1 MTDMFDAVV
10 VGAGPAGLTA
20 ACLLAQAGA
29 GTALVGRLAPA
40 REEQR
45 TVALMLPALRLLAR
59 IELWP
64 ADLQSLSAPLKKL
77 RLIDDT
83 GSPFPAPDLL
93 FSAEEIGEDAFGW
106 NIPLA
111 ALCSGL
117 GRAAKAL
124 GVELFEPQAG
134 SLRLTNGHAL
144 VALLDG
150 RELSAP
156 VVLAADGRNSIMRRA
171 AAIGARE
178 WTYAQSALVL
188 SFGHS
193 AAHRDVS
200 TEYHKQAGPFT
211 TVPLP
216 GGRSS
221 LVWMER
227 PERAEALLSLAEPA
241 LCAEIQAASHGDL
254 GRVSE
259 LGPRGLFRI
268 SGMRASPL
276 GRNRVL
282 LIGEA
287 GHVLP
292 PIGAQGLNMS
302 LRDAE
307 VAAGLIGEALIAG
320 EDAGSPT
327 LLARYDVARRA
338 DILSEQ
344 SAVDLMNRS
353 LVMGSLPLELGRAVT
368 LRMLSAVWPLRRA
381 VMNRGV
387 GLDFPS

>member
-1 MTDMFDAVV
+1 MTNSFDAVV

-29 GTALVGRLAPA
+29 RTALVGRLDSTSVDA
-40 REEQR
+40 R
-45 TVALMLPALRLLAR
+45 TVALMLPALRLLAGL
-59 IELWP
+59 ELWP
-64 ADLQSLSAPLKKL
+64 ADLHGRSAPLRKL

-83 GSPFPAPDLL
+83 GSPFPAAELV
-93 FSAEEIGEDAFGW
+93 FSAEEIGQEAFGW
-106 NIPLA
+106 NVPLA
-111 ALCSGL
+111 ALCSSL

-124 GVELFEPQAG
+124 GIEFLQTQACG
-134 SLRLTNGHAL
+134 LRLANGHAL
-144 VALLDG
+144 VAILDG

-171 AAIGARE
+171 AGISARE
-178 WTYAQSALVL
+178 WTYDQSALVL

-193 AAHRDVS
+193 AAHRDIS

-227 PERAEALLSLAEPA
+227 PERAEALSGLSEPA

-254 GRVSE
+254 GRIGK
-259 LGPRGLFRI
+259 LGPRGLFPI
-268 SGMRASPL
+268 SGMRASAL

-307 VAAGLIGEALIAG
+307 AAAELIGKALIAG
-320 EDAGSPT
+320 EDVGSPT
-327 LLARYDVARRA
+327 LLARYDAARRA
-338 DILSEQ
+338 SVLAGQ

-368 LRMLSAVWPLRRA
+368 LRMLSAVGPLRRA